1 MKNILAI
8 TLVLTALAVFGQET
22 QTRDVE
28 SFSGVNASKAVTVYL
43 KKGTKESVKVEVSG
57 VKMSSVMTEVSGS
70 YLKVWIKGDVN
81 LRDAYAKVYVTYV
94 NIEKLSASSAANIY
108 AQEPIKSRRLDISS
122 ASAGT
127 VEVEVDSERVDLDAA
142 SAGDIE
148 IRGKA
153 RTLSADASTAGEI
166 DAYDLEC
173 ETVDVSA
180 SSSGHAKVFVSKE
193 LKANASTAG
202 VIRYRGNPERS
213 FTDSSTA
220 GSVKKN

>member
-1 MKNILAI
+1 MKNILAL
-8 TLVLTALAVFGQET
+8 TLVLTALCSFGQET
-22 QTRDVE
+22 QTREVE

-57 VKMSSVMTEVSGS
+57 VKMTSVMTEVSGS
-70 YLKVWIKGDVN
+70 YLKIWIKGDVN

-108 AQEPIKSRRLDISS
+108 AQEPIRANRLDISS

-127 VEVEVDSERVDLDAA
+127 IEVEVESERIDLDAA

-148 IRGKA
+148 ISGKA

-166 DAYDLEC
+166 DAYELEC
-173 ETVDVSA
+173 ENVEVSA
-180 SSSGHAKVFVSKE
+180 SSSGSAKVFASKE
-193 LKANASTAG
+193 LRANASTAG
-202 VIRYRGNPERS
+202 VIRYRGNPEKS
-213 FTDSSTA
+213 YTDSSTA